1 MRIAVLLASN
11 QRHDRPERIDA
22 LVARLATSLTLPH
35 ELWLVE
41 CSGERAW
48 GSRHARLWLG
58 GERGASF
65 ARNVALSAAKL
76 DGRFDYYVVL
86 SSALELDPES
96 NQLDR
101 LIEQLESEPRLALL
115 APTLANGSYPGSTR
129 KADSAWHAVATCDD
143 AGYVLRAS
151 AIDEVGFL
159 DPAREHDAGAI
170 DELAFRL
177 YSRGWIVACSDTVTC
192 RRASGAAHPAP
203 SSRELAS
210 TLDAFRRAHGERW
223 DEVFFAATR
232 RHALESNTYALH
244 RERWERAASGAS
256 APVAAAR
263 PRTASH
269 AALPSSPAAV
279 VPVAPSAASAPAAP
293 AARPGRPAPG
303 APVSEA
309 APATSAASAARA
321 PASPLPR
328 FSPRA
333 EIPAAMPAPRAQ
345 TPDARPRFGIATDAA
360 LRVFAWPDW
369 RDQSEL
375 ALLLSDFARPLVG
388 RKDACLCLRR
398 DPKLDPSA
406 AQTLANLEAAHARTL
421 GESSPVEVLI
431 VDDELAPAE
440 WSELERVITV
450 AVALPSSRSGERAAL
465 YAALGRKV
473 VHEPEDVVA
482 GQASSALDR
491 VSPALPSYTKAELD
505 RVDWNVVERI
515 KALHPWF
522 YPVAFGN
529 LKVTP
534 GVGSHIA
541 ADFLENRTRCRQTLL
556 VDEVAQR
563 CDLKGKSVLELAC
576 NCAYWSARYAERGA
590 TRVVGLEGREQY
602 VRQAELYWQSNGFLP
617 KGSYEFLRGNISD
630 ARDWQ
635 QLRERGPFDVTLC
648 AGILYH
654 TPNYAEILR
663 WAAELTRE
671 VLIVDTRV
679 SDEPEQPIEEPG
691 ELYFNAIRET
701 RVKVVPNRAKLV
713 ATLRELGFAAEI
725 LPVGFEAQLGVDD
738 VDNYAAGKAVTIL
751 ARRVAVARPT
761 HSLAV
766 PGVRAH

>member
-22 LVARLATSLTLPH
+22 VVARLATSLTLPH

-65 ARNVALSAAKL
+65 AHNVALCAAKL
-76 DGRFDYYVVL
+76 EGRFDYYVVL
-86 SSALELDPES
+86 SSALELDPDS

-101 LIEQLESEPRLALL
+101 LIEQLEDGPRIALL
-115 APTLANGSYPGSTR
+115 APSLANGSYPGSTR

-159 DPAREHDAGAI
+159 DPTREHDAGAI

-192 RRASGAAHPAP
+192 RRASGSSHPAP
-203 SSRELAS
+203 SARELAS
-210 TLDAFRRAHGERW
+210 TLDTFRRAHGERW

-232 RHALESNTYALH
+232 RHALETNTYALH
-244 RERWERAASGAS
+244 RELWERAAA
-256 APVAAAR
+256 VA
-263 PRTASH
+263 
-269 AALPSSPAAV
+269 SPAAAA
-279 VPVAPSAASAPAAP
+279 PAAIPARAVAATPAPTASAASAPAGSTP
-293 AARPGRPAPG
+293 
-303 APVSEA
+303 
-309 APATSAASAARA
+309 SASST
-321 PASPLPR
+321 PASPFPR

-333 EIPAAMPAPRAQ
+333 EIPAAMPAALADAPA
-345 TPDARPRFGIATDAA
+345 ARPRFGIATDAA

-375 ALLLSDFARPLVG
+375 ARLLSDFARPLIG

-398 DPKLDPSA
+398 DPKLDPSS

-421 GESSPVEVLI
+421 GEDSPVEVLI
-431 VDDELAPAE
+431 VDDELTPAD

-450 AVALPSSRSGERAAL
+450 AVALPSSRGGERAAL

-473 VHEPEDVVA
+473 VHKPEDVIA
-482 GQASSALDR
+482 TPATSTLDR
-491 VSPALPSYTKAELD
+491 VSPALPSYTKEELD

-522 YPVAFGN
+522 YPVALGN

-541 ADFLENRTRCRQTLL
+541 ADFLENRTRCRQALL
-556 VDEVAQR
+556 VDEVAR
-563 CDLKGKSVLELAC
+563 RYDLKGKSVLELAC

-602 VRQAELYWQSNGFLP
+602 VRQAELYWQTNGFLP
-617 KGSYEFLRGNISD
+617 KGSYEFLGGNISD
-630 ARDWQ
+630 ASAWQ
-635 QLRERGPFDVTLC
+635 QLRDRGPFDVTLC

-663 WAAELTRE
+663 WAAEVTRE

-679 SDEPEQPIEEPG
+679 TDEPEQSIEEPG

-725 LPVGFEAQLGVDD
+725 LPVGFQAQLGVDD

-751 ARRVAVARPT
+751 ARRVAVPRPT
-761 HSLAV
+761 QSFAL